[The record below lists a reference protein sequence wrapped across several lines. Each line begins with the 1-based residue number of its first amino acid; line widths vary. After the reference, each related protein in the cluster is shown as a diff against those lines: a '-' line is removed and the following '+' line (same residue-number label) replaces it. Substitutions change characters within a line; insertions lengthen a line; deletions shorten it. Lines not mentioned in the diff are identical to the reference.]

1 MCETK
6 RTGVKD
12 VCIYVCV
19 CVSENCA
26 NDVYLLDIVY
36 DIFYDNGKNQK
47 GEPNVILSVIK
58 DKKKRK
64 GACIKDRFKKMKVY
78 IYLYMYLYL
87 SLACLSVYQYFI
99 IIKSAVKNT

>member
-1 MCETK
+1 VRQKEG
-6 RTGVKD
+6 GVKD

-26 NDVYLLDIVY
+26 KMYTCWIFY
-36 DIFYDNGKNQK
+36 DICYDNGKNQK

-64 GACIKDRFKKMKVY
+64 GACIKDRFKKMKVC

-87 SLACLSVYQYFI
+87 SLACLSVYKYFI